1 MPIYEYKCP
10 KCGTE
15 VEVIH
20 GMSEAPKVKCSG
32 CRTAMKRIISAN
44 SFQLKGDGWFKT
56 TGGYAKTGAA
66 KAGAGA
72 AGTTAAGTATAG
84 AAATDTAKS
93 GAANAAGGGKAK
105 DGKKTK
111 S

>member
-56 TGGYAKTGAA
+56 TGGYSKKGAAKTGAD
-66 KAGAGA
+66 
-72 AGTTAAGTATAG
+72 TAG
-84 AAATDTAKS
+84 AAAAAA
-93 GAANAAGGGKAK
+93 GAAAAGTAASGGDKAGGGKGEGNKKAK
-105 DGKKTK
+105 